1 MNRKLIIERYEGQII
16 TVLFENEEAVELHCS
31 ENETILGNI
40 YVGKVKNI
48 VNNIHAAFIEIADGM
63 ECYYAIEENSSPI
76 FTHKVGKK
84 PLCIG
89 DELLVQV
96 SKEAVKTKVPTVS
109 SNLNFTGKYAVLTTG
124 DTRIGVSAKVA
135 KGQKERL
142 QQLVMPYANEKYGF
156 IMRTNA
162 QDADDDVLKQEIEG
176 LIDEYESLMSKA
188 NTRVCFSCLKS
199 VPKSYLTE
207 LRNMYQDGTVEILVE
222 DKLLY
227 EEVKAY
233 LETEQS
239 EDLEKLRLYDDKL
252 LPLHKLYS
260 LEKHITHALKQY
272 VWLKSGAYLVIQPTE
287 ALTVIDVNTGKCISK
302 KKDEAA
308 YLKINL
314 EAAKEAAK
322 QIRLRNLSGIILV
335 DFINLAKPE
344 DMETLLDYF
353 NKELHKDRIAT
364 TLVDVTK
371 LQLVEITRKKVRKPF
386 HEAFS
391 QKKIVNHEE
400 MGIQ

>member
-1 MNRKLIIERYEGQII
+1 MNRKLIIAKYEGQII
-16 TVLFENEEAVELHCS
+16 TVLFENDEAVELHCS

-142 QQLVMPYANEKYGF
+142 QQLAMPYANETYGF

-302 KKDEAA
+302 KN
-308 YLKINL
+308 YRSN
-314 EAAKEAAK
+314 
-322 QIRLRNLSGIILV
+322 
-335 DFINLAKPE
+335 
-344 DMETLLDYF
+344 
-353 NKELHKDRIAT
+353 
-364 TLVDVTK
+364 
-371 LQLVEITRKKVRKPF
+371 
-386 HEAFS
+386 
-391 QKKIVNHEE
+391 
-400 MGIQ
+400 